1 MIKMRNEEVVGK
13 SVEDVEYIVGE
24 VKMMNELKEFMG
36 YFMRISEDMNIEED
50 VKLYVNV
57 WKDFG
62 LAWSKYYG
70 EDGELESEYERIE
83 YGWFMFRGVRFGWF
97 MIENVMWELWFYID
111 EEIEYDEWMRIM
123 DEWLNGRWY

>member
-1 MIKMRNEEVVGK
+1 MMLLVVRRVLR
-13 SVEDVEYIVGE
+13 SFNFCIVGE